1 MSVEQKGKPSGFPF
15 FILKGLTIVQYHP
28 PERPFFPN
36 LDVFLKNAPIIIAT
50 TSFIMALL
58 SWYAVTRTLESYYDS
73 FYIDGRKITS
83 SDYFMNFVSH
93 HLMTPIGIGIA
104 LFLFG
109 AGLFFHII
117 TYNTY
122 AKSFWVKNL
131 QFVWF
136 MSCPIYIVLFVTPFI
151 FSYGGQVLAIT
162 DKMRFNNGEIFPVE
176 IAMKDSNVSYSC
188 VGILDNLAE
197 FTLVVDFNAKPRLIP
212 RRDIKYIQPMLE
224 TVSIDDIDDATKGTP
239 LFERACP
246 QWKESG
252 RFYLKEHTS
261 KISEFLF
268 QFYKFIL
275 N

>member
-1 MSVEQKGKPSGFPF
+1 MRY
-15 FILKGLTIVQYHP
+15 LP

-36 LDVFLKNAPIIIAT
+36 LDIFLKNAPIIIAT

-73 FYIDGRKITS
+73 FYIDGSKITS

-93 HLMTPIGIGIA
+93 HLMTPIGFGIL

-117 TYNTY
+117 TYNTF
-122 AKSFWVKNL
+122 AKSFWVRCL
-131 QFVWF
+131 IIVWIF
-136 MSCPIYIVLFVTPFI
+136 SCPLYIFLFVTPFI
-151 FSYGGQVLAIT
+151 YSYGGQILATT

-188 VGILDNLAE
+188 VGILDNIAE
-197 FTLVVDFNAKPRLIP
+197 FTLIVDFNAKPRLIP
-212 RRDIKYIQPMLE
+212 RRDIKYIQPMLK
-224 TVSIDDIDDATKGTP
+224 TVSINDIDDTTKGTP

-246 QWKESG
+246 QWKESE
-252 RFYLKEHTS
+252 RFYLKENPS
-261 KISEFLF
+261 KASELLF
-268 QFYKFIL
+268 QFYKVIL
-275 N
+275 S